1 MMDSIA
7 EDTGW
12 LNPLADA
19 DDRLLHQIGMAMP
32 SSLSSLKDAQWV
44 KDSQELV
51 QTDSVSLSSEASIRK
66 RKKASSAVQLPA
78 LAEIVS
84 WPDLVRQHAILLES
98 KNQMDG
104 RRFNKTA
111 LDLLNACV
119 QFLKKEMPSSGIAN
133 PGSASQKEEEMV
145 QLELNPSDPEWHAE
159 KAALA
164 EFRLQLLSENELKG
178 EDFVNRVVSYIE
190 QGVSPL
196 LTADEK
202 RENLLKKS
210 MAFMQEL
217 SPALSLKMAPI
228 VKSCVS
234 QRFDSKMDYMFA
246 EINLPEMDIKEKALL
261 YRRMLAN
268 FIDNDHCISFATTNR
283 RLLGKLTP
291 KDVWFLTFFACVT
304 ARRSRG
310 DNLLQLGCVGNALKL
325 HFYLFILMLNF

>member
-32 SSLSSLKDAQWV
+32 SSLSSLKDAHRV

-66 RKKASSAVQLPA
+66 RKKASSVVQLPA

-133 PGSASQKEEEMV
+133 PGSANHEEEEM
-145 QLELNPSDPEWHAE
+145 EFNPSDPEWHAE

-291 KDVWFLTFFACVT
+291 
-304 ARRSRG
+304 RRSRG
-310 DNLLQLGCVGNALKL
+310 DNLLQLGCVGNALKP
-325 HFYLFILMLNF
+325 HFFICFF

>member
-32 SSLSSLKDAQWV
+32 SSLSSLEDAHQV

-51 QTDSVSLSSEASIRK
+51 QTDRVSPSSEASFRK
-66 RKKASSAVQLPA
+66 RKKASSAIKLPA

-133 PGSASQKEEEMV
+133 PGSASHKEEEM
-145 QLELNPSDPEWHAE
+145 EFNPSDPEWHAE

-217 SPALSLKMAPI
+217 SPALSLKMAQI

-310 DNLLQLGCVGNALKL
+310 DNLLQLGCVGNALKP
-325 HFYLFILMLNF
+325 HFFICFF